1 MSIRVGILGATR
13 GLEFARAARRCG
25 VAAEFT
31 AVCDGYAPLLGK
43 VKASLPELGFEPAYY
58 TDYTGMLE
66 ETGIDAVIVANS
78 ATDHAQMAIAALER
92 GIHVLSEVLPAQTP
106 AQAVALVEAV
116 ERSGRH
122 YAYAENYCYFR
133 ANLEAAMRFRRGDIG
148 DLVAGEAD
156 FINDCSQRWHL
167 LTRGLRGHW
176 RNHVPA
182 TFYCTHSLGPL
193 FYATGRRPV
202 RVTGFEIKNQE
213 YLRIHGARNGS
224 AAMEIVELDDGSYF
238 KSLHG
243 NLKRPWVTRLNL
255 FGTRGS
261 IESRNAGEFT
271 VYRENEAATGYN
283 DFDTLP
289 GTFSPVPGVAEAIA
303 QNAEAFILAAFLGAI
318 RGDANLA
325 RYSIGIYQALDMA
338 LPGMFA
344 HRSVLAGGAPVAIPD
359 FRRQSDRDRYRD
371 DHRCTDPGVAAGEE
385 LLPSYS
391 RGEIAIPDEVYER
404 EATLAAEAMEKQF
417 RLGML

>member
-133 ANLEAAMRFRRGDIG
+133 ANLEAAM
-148 DLVAGEAD
+148 L
-156 FINDCSQRWHL
+156 C
-167 LTRGLRGHW
+167 
-176 RNHVPA
+176 NH
-182 TFYCTHSLGPL
+182 TKK
-193 FYATGRRPV
+193 ATGDWDKARQRYTERRD
-202 RVTGFEIKNQE
+202 K
-213 YLRIHGARNGS
+213 A
-224 AAMEIVELDDGSYF
+224 VE
-238 KSLHG
+238 
-243 NLKRPWVTRLNL
+243 R
-255 FGTRGS
+255 
-261 IESRNAGEFT
+261 
-271 VYRENEAATGYN
+271 
-283 DFDTLP
+283 
-289 GTFSPVPGVAEAIA
+289 
-303 QNAEAFILAAFLGAI
+303 
-318 RGDANLA
+318 LA
-325 RYSIGIYQALDMA
+325 RYEEQVREYRNALAA
-338 LPGMFA
+338 LRREAKRREAEAKTPERA
-344 HRSVLAGGAPVAIPD
+344 KAVKARYAKRIATARRRADAADLDCRGGTGGRLRYLGHP
-359 FRRQSDRDRYRD
+359 FRRR
-371 DHRCTDPGVAAGEE
+371 AGIPAGLHAE
-385 LLPSYS
+385 L
-391 RGEIAIPDEVYER
+391 
-404 EATLAAEAMEKQF
+404 
-417 RLGML
+417 